1 MEGGCVVL
9 NERGHQPVGAVTRGT
24 TNPNRLRRIDRYL
37 VGPLA
42 SVLRDATDPLVVD
55 LGFGATPVTTIE
67 LARRIRP
74 LRPDATVIGVEI
86 DPERVAAG
94 RRLLPRGPDL
104 GVSFAL
110 GGFELGGEAL
120 APRQP
125 CLVRAAN
132 VLRQYDEREVADA
145 WATVCSRLAT
155 GGRMI
160 DATCDEIGR
169 VASWITVTEEAV
181 PISLTISL
189 RLSGLERP
197 GVVAA
202 RLPKSLIHRNIPGEW
217 IHRLLT
223 SLDDA
228 WARNAPLA
236 SFGARQRF
244 RATCQGMR
252 DDGWE
257 LLGDAS
263 RWRFGEV
270 TFRHP

>member
-1 MEGGCVVL
+1 MERPRRPLGV
-9 NERGHQPVGAVTRGT
+9 VTRGT
-24 TNPNRLRRIDRYL
+24 TNPNRLRRIDRYV
-37 VGPLA
+37 VGPLQA
-42 SVLRDATDPLVVD
+42 VLREATDPLVVD
-55 LGFGATPVTTIE
+55 LGYGATPVTTIE
-67 LARRIRP
+67 LAQRVRL
-74 LRPDATVIGVEI
+74 LRPDVSVCGVEI
-86 DPERVAAG
+86 DPERVEAG
-94 RRLLPRGPDL
+94 RQLLNRDSNP
-104 GVSFAL
+104 GVSFEL
-110 GGFELGGEAL
+110 GGFEMGGADV
-120 APRQP
+120 AARRP

-132 VLRQYDEREVADA
+132 VLRQYDENEVADA
-145 WATVCSRLAT
+145 WATVCSRLAP
-155 GGRMI
+155 GGRLI

-169 VASWITVTEEAV
+169 IASWITVTEEAV

-189 RLSGLERP
+189 RLGGLDRP

-202 RLPKSLIHRNIPGEW
+202 RLPKSLIHRNVPGEW
-217 IHRLLT
+217 VHTLLR

-228 WARNAPLA
+228 WERNAPLA

-244 RATCQGMR
+244 RATCQTIR